1 MGGLQK
7 ICKLYGGI
15 TVKSKDKTVKW
26 LWDYVNDKPR
36 LESEMTKEE
45 ILASEQKRREAI
57 TA

>member
-1 MGGLQK
+1 MSGLQK
-7 ICKLYGGI
+7 ICKLYSGI

-36 LESEMTKEE
+36 LETEMTKEE
-45 ILASEQKRREAI
+45 ILASEKKREAI

>member
-1 MGGLQK
+1 MSGLQK

-36 LESEMTKEE
+36 LETEMTKEE
-45 ILASEQKRREAI
+45 ILASEKKREAI